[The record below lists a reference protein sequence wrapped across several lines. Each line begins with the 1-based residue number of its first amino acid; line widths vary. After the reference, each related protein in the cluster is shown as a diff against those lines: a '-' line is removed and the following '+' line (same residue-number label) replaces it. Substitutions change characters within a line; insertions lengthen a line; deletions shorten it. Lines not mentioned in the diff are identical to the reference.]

1 MFHTSFFSDKKY
13 INSRISIFGN
23 WMDIFLQE
31 KLKNESKDVDFNI
44 ENNNWI
50 NAKLLNVVIILIDK
64 S

>member
-64 S
+64 N

>member
-44 ENNNWI
+44 EYNNWI
-50 NAKLLNVVIILIDK
+50 NAKLSNVVIILIDK

>member
-50 NAKLLNVVIILIDK
+50 NAKLSNVVIILIDK

>member
-13 INSRISIFGN
+13 VNSRISIFGN

-31 KLKNESKDVDFNI
+31 KLKNESKDVNI

-50 NAKLLNVVIILIDK
+50 NAKLSNVVIILIDK
-64 S
+64 N

>member
-44 ENNNWI
+44 ENNNWK
-50 NAKLLNVVIILIDK
+50 NAKLSNVVIILIDK
-64 S
+64 N

>member
-13 INSRISIFGN
+13 VNSRISIFGN

-50 NAKLLNVVIILIDK
+50 NAKLSNVVIILIDK
-64 S
+64 N

>member
-50 NAKLLNVVIILIDK
+50 NAKLSNVVIILIDK
-64 S
+64 N

>member
-13 INSRISIFGN
+13 VNSRISIFGN
-23 WMDIFLQE
+23 WMDIFLQK

-50 NAKLLNVVIILIDK
+50 NAKLSNVVIILIDK